1 MKKVLLVHNNYM
13 NKGGEDTNLQ
23 DEVLLLKEK
32 YIVETILF
40 DNSIKLNLFDVLSF
54 FTRSNLKSNKILLNK
69 IKQFKPDVVY
79 IHNTWFKANLGIFKL
94 LIKNNIK
101 TIIKIHNFRYECSRY
116 WLLKNHLKEK
126 AFCHAC
132 SKSKNKYSIF
142 NKYFEESYIKS
153 IILILYSKKYYKLL
167 LSGMLHIFVI
177 NQFHKEKLI
186 DLGVLEENLS
196 VFHNPIKMNSEQNS
210 YNPLSSYVVFAG
222 RITASKGV
230 EELISA
236 WNKVSFTNLEL
247 LIIGSGELLKELKLK
262 FETNDNVKFL
272 DELNNQ
278 ETIKLISQ
286 SRAVISC
293 TKMYEGQ
300 PRLLSEAS
308 SNSIPSIY
316 PSFGGMDEFFPVN
329 YNLKFKQFD
338 YDSLINQLRKL
349 DNKDILLEKSKEVRS
364 HIESLLNKEKLLSEF
379 ENTIVKI
386 Q

>member
-23 DEVLLLKEK
+23 DEILLLEEK
-32 YIVETILF
+32 YIVDTILF
-40 DNSIKLNLFDVLSF
+40 DNSIKLNIFDVISF
-54 FTRSNLKSNKILLNK
+54 FTRSNIKSNKILLNK

-79 IHNTWFKANLGIFKL
+79 VHNTWFKANLGIFKV

-132 SKSKNKYSIF
+132 SKSKKKYSIF

-153 IILILYSKKYYKLL
+153 IILILYSKKFYKLL
-167 LSGMLHIFVI
+167 LSGMVNIFVI
-177 NQFHKEKLI
+177 SQFHKEKLI
-186 DLGVLEENLS
+186 ELGVLEENLS
-196 VFHNPIKMNSEQNS
+196 VFHNPIKINSEINS

-236 WNKVSFTNLEL
+236 WNKTSFTNLEL
-247 LIIGSGELLKELKLK
+247 LIIGSGELLKKLKLK
-262 FETNDNVKFL
+262 FKTNDNVKFL
-272 DELNNQ
+272 DELNNH

-316 PSFGGMDEFFPVN
+316 PSFGGMDEFFPKD

-364 HIESLLNKEKLLSEF
+364 HIESLLNKEKLLSDF
-379 ENTIVKI
+379 ENTIGKI